1 MRGLAAQMKKTWE
14 VWYEIIERLPSGLT
28 PTEQVV
34 NRVNNFLFNFECGG
48 WLYNLSPAAGTGE
61 LWTELRETAECVAA
75 VGSLTIANQLGQVVS
90 IVENAWIQNDG
101 TWGDF
106 VATADPSGKISQI
119 EDAISVEVDQLWDK
133 LKDYTAA
140 NFECE
145 RD

>member
-14 VWYEIIERLPSGLT
+14 VWNEIIERLPSGLT

-75 VGSLTIANQLGQVVS
+75 VGGLKIANQLGQVVS
-90 IVENAWIQNDG
+90 IVENTSIQNFG
-101 TWGDF
+101 TWSEF
-106 VATADPSGKISQI
+106 VATADPSGKIRQI
-119 EDAISVEVDQLWDK
+119 EDSISDEVDQLWDK

-140 NFECE
+140 HFECE